1 MNKSLSTRLM
11 YSFMA
16 IIVIVVV
23 GVSAGTSYLIADYF
37 VKLREEQLSERG
49 REMANTVEYF
59 FQNDTNHYM
68 LMRYLIAVD
77 HLVGARIWLFDDRY
91 NLIAAS
97 NIAADVDA
105 AAKEHGGRNSIKPDV
120 AAPADLIP
128 RFEYTSRLAE
138 EIKSGTVSY
147 HVNKILADIYDGG
160 TIRSQVYHPYFK
172 QQVML
177 VGVPYS
183 SANGQKGAIL
193 LAEPMSGFGGILR
206 NIYIFTAIVGLVA
219 LLISLFMVRH
229 LTKLIVKPLL
239 SMKDATVA
247 IAKGNYSVKVDVHG
261 EDEVAELGLAINHLS
276 EELSSYLGKLARME
290 KTRRDFVAN
299 VSHELRTPITII
311 RGYVE
316 IIHDNLSEAVEDE
329 SVNKR
334 YCDLISKETQR
345 LERLVRALLDISR
358 LQASGKL
365 TPAEMEEL
373 PMADIIRSVAEQLK
387 VKADPK
393 HITISMQL
401 DESCRL
407 YGNGDQMVQ
416 LVLILGDN
424 AIKYSPEGS
433 FVRYET
439 KQLEDGSFEM
449 TVVDN
454 GPGIPE
460 ADLPYIFDRFYKV
473 DKSHCNSATKGT
485 GLGLA
490 IAKEIVRRHRG
501 RLEVFS
507 KLGQGTRFMVT
518 FPPEAVV
525 RGDNHE

>member
-1 MNKSLSTRLM
+1 M

-37 VKLREEQLSERG
+37 VKLREEELSERG
-49 REMANTVEYF
+49 REMAETVEYF
-59 FQNDTNHYM
+59 IDNDANHYM
-68 LMRYLIAVD
+68 LMRYLIAID
-77 HLVGARIWLFDDRY
+77 HLVGARIWLFDDNY
-91 NLIAAS
+91 NLLAAS
-97 NIAADVDA
+97 NIGADVDA
-105 AAKEHGGRNSIKPDV
+105 AAKEHGKGNSSKPDV

-128 RFEYTSRLAE
+128 RFEYTSRLAQ

-147 HVNKILADIYDGG
+147 HVNKILDNIYEGG
-160 TIRSQVYHPYFK
+160 TVRSQVYHPYFK

-177 VGVPYS
+177 VGIPYGS
-183 SANGQKGAIL
+183 RSGHKGAIL

-206 NIYIFTAIVGLVA
+206 NIYIFTAIVGLIA
-219 LLISLFMVRH
+219 LIISLFMVRR
-229 LTKLIVKPLL
+229 LTQLIVKPLVA
-239 SMKDATVA
+239 MKDATVA
-247 IAKGNYSVKVDVHG
+247 IAKGNYSVKVSVNG
-261 EDEVAELGLAINHLS
+261 ADEVAELGMAINHLS
-276 EELSSYLGKLARME
+276 EELSTYLGKLARME

-311 RGYVE
+311 RGYIE
-316 IIHDNLSEAVEDE
+316 IIQDNLNDPHADE
-329 SVNKR
+329 EVNKR
-334 YCDLISKETQR
+334 YCELISKETQR

-358 LQASGKL
+358 LQASDKL
-365 TPAEMEEL
+365 TPEEVEAL

-393 HITISMQL
+393 HITIDLQL
-401 DESCRL
+401 QEGCRI

-439 KQLEDGSFEM
+439 KMLEDGSFEM
-449 TVVDN
+449 SVVDN

-460 ADLPYIFDRFYKV
+460 ADQPYIFDRFYKV
-473 DKSHCNSATKGT
+473 DKSHYNSAVKGT

-501 RLEVFS
+501 TIEVLS
-507 KLGQGTRFMVT
+507 KVGQGTRFMVT
-518 FPPEAVV
+518 FPPKAVV
-525 RGDNHE
+525 PEGKDGGEDA